1 MPNDDKTH
9 DSAPEGPRKP
19 ASEADSEATAQPPQ
33 ATTGTDHGDDFEPD
47 PPDPEG
53 DHPDPIAAGA
63 VPDPLTPEQ
72 AAAEWRAFERRQA
85 WPLGAAADELA
96 RAAERC
102 GPSHVWW
109 LGLLRAGELPGPQPW
124 HEPIATD
131 DLKLDWINAGAGP
144 KGGADHALDI
154 RFGRIVRDLCPG
166 AERFRAWRP
175 DNTRPW
181 SYRLPPLD
189 ECRDRFQQTTLAKS
203 RQRQGVVRAEPVLR
217 ALPKP

>member
-1 MPNDDKTH
+1 MANDDKTQ
-9 DSAPEGPRKP
+9 GGQRKP
-19 ASEADSEATAQPPQ
+19 ASKVDGEAAGTQPPRS
-33 ATTGTDHGDDFEPD
+33 APDHGDDFEPD

-63 VPDPLTPEQ
+63 DPSPLTAEQ
-72 AAAEWRAFERRQA
+72 SEAEARRLERRLA
-85 WPLGAAADELA
+85 WPYGVAADELA

-102 GPSHVWW
+102 GRSHVWW
-109 LGLLRAGELPGPQPW
+109 LGLLRGGELPGQQPW

-144 KGGADHALDI
+144 RGGSDHALDI

-166 AERFRAWRP
+166 AERFRAWRV
-175 DNTRPW
+175 DGTRPW